1 MSVNLRLLNLVDVDL
16 NILLGNLLELLL
28 KEVYCLAALTDDD
41 TWSCSV
47 DCHSDELESSLDN
60 DLRERCLCKTA

>member
-16 NILLGNLLELLL
+16 NILLGYLLELLL
-28 KEVYCLAALTDDD
+28 EEVYCLATLTDDN

-47 DCHSDELESSLDN
+47 DSYSDELKSSLDN
-60 DLRERCLCKTA
+60 DL